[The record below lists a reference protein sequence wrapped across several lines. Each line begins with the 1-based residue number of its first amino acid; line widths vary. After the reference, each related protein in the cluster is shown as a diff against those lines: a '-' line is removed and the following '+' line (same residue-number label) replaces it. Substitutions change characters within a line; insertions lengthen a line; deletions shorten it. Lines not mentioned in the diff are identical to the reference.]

1 MRPST
6 GILDLHVE
14 ARRGPDAADRR
25 HGAAEHRDAGR
36 QALVAVVPAADQI
49 ARRAD
54 LGREAFLVGDLLAAF
69 LDEAA
74 QDQLVPVRLDLLE
87 APGRAADH
95 LGADLLGL
103 RRRRRLS
110 SLRSVW
116 SAPTVTHSRSAVPN
130 STGSASPDVSSPT
143 TWMAVGLRQQAR
155 GDAVVQRHLRGRL
168 HADRLQLL
176 DVMVQRRDIAAGPA
190 GDHQVIDVEGCRPCE
205 LDQRAIQ
212 RTASCEFRRSVT
224 SM

>member
-1 MRPST
+1 MSKR
-6 GILDLHVE
+6 DE
-14 ARRGPDAADRR
+14 DRMPPIAGKR
-25 HGAAEHRDAGR
+25 AAEHRDAGR
-36 QALVAVVPAADQI
+36 QALVAVAPAGDQV

-54 LGREAFLVGDLLAAF
+54 LAQKAFLVGDLLAAF

-103 RRRRRLS
+103 GNAVGLELAVGMVGADGDPQPVGRADQYRLG
-110 SLRSVW
+110 LAGRVV
-116 SAPTVTHSRSAVPN
+116 AH
-130 STGSASPDVSSPT
+130 GLDGL
-143 TWMAVGLRQQAR
+143 GLRQQAR
-155 GDAVVQRHLRGRL
+155 GDAIVQRHLRRRL

-176 DVMVQRRDIAAGPA
+176 DVMLECRDIAAGPA
-190 GDHQVIDVEGCRPCE
+190 GDYQVIDGVAAAGE
-205 LDQRAIQ
+205 LDLSHQ
-212 RTASCEFRRSVT
+212 RTASCEFKRSVT